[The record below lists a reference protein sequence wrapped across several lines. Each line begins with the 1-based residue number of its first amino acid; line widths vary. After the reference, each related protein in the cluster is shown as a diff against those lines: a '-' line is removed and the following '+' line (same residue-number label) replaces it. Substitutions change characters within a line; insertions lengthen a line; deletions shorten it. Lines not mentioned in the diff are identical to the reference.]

1 MIGLLGDD
9 LEQKMNITVF
19 NEKTNEK
26 LKVDFI
32 GTTVAELLKQVQVN
46 KETVLVARN
55 NEILT
60 DDVILQNDD
69 LITLLSVISGG

>member
-9 LEQKMNITVF
+9 LERKMNITVI

-26 LKVDFI
+26 LKVDFL

-60 DDVILQNDD
+60 ADVALQDND

>member
-1 MIGLLGDD
+1 
-9 LEQKMNITVF
+9 MNITVI

-26 LKVDFI
+26 LKVDFL

-60 DDVILQNDD
+60 ADVALQDND